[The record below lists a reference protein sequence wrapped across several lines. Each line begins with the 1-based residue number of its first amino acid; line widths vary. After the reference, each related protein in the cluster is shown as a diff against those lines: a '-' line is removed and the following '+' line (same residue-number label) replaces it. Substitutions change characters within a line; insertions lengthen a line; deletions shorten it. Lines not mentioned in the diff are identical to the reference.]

1 MNKVILIGHLTKDVE
16 LKTTPTG
23 LSVASFSIATNKS
36 VKKNDQWEK
45 VAQFHNLVAW
55 RHTAE
60 ALAKYN
66 KKGSKVAVF
75 GELQTRSYDDKQG
88 VKRYVTEVVVNEV
101 EFMNQANQS
110 NNNQEYSQ
118 PAPQDN
124 YSQPE
129 NNEEDEIKVEN
140 IPF

>member
-1 MNKVILIGHLTKDVE
+1 MNKVFLIGHLTKDVE
-16 LKTTPTG
+16 LKTTPSG

-60 ALAKYN
+60 ALAKYT
-66 KKGSKVAVF
+66 KKGAKIAIV
-75 GELQTRSYDDKQG
+75 GELQTRMWEKDG
-88 VKRYVTEVVVNEV
+88 VKRYATEVIVSEV
-101 EFMNQANQS
+101 EFMSQANQS
-110 NNNQEYSQ
+110 GNQETSQ
-118 PAPQDN
+118 PAPADD
-124 YSQPE
+124 YSQSEP
-129 NNEEDEIKVEN
+129 NEDEIRVEN